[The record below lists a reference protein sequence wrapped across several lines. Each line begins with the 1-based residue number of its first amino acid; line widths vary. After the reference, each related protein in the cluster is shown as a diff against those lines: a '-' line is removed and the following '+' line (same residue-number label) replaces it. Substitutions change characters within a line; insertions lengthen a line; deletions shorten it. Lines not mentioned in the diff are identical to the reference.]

1 MSSRRDRRRHSY
13 QAAASRATSKAEP
26 GSEQSRPPKKM
37 TKPPKCASRFGHAF
51 AVTDIYGSVT
61 TYPEKN
67 TAARTAGKRM
77 CTSTSYEAE
86 EHCTRRG
93 CHVTRHTDGRP
104 DSRDADGNPTHSYG
118 TLPLHAQSMKNS
130 TTARPDRMAR
140 RRQLENG
147 HVGATGKKSPGGGK
161 RKKRRKSA

>member
-13 QAAASRATSKAEP
+13 QAATSRATFKAEP

-51 AVTDIYGSVT
+51 SVTAIYGSVT
-61 TYPEKN
+61 TYPDGGSP
-67 TAARTAGKRM
+67 TSAAGKKR
-77 CTSTSYEAE
+77 CTSTSYEAD

-104 DSRDADGNPTHSYG
+104 DSRDNDGNPTHTYG
-118 TLPLHAQSMKNS
+118 TLPLHAQAVKNS
-130 TTARPDRMAR
+130 TGAKPDRMVQR
-140 RRQLENG
+140 RRRTNG
-147 HVGATGKKSPGGGK
+147 HIDAKKKPGGG
-161 RKKRRKSA
+161 RNNFRRPED